1 MEGNLKREKLAEMM
15 WENIQSLK
23 GKFWMLLEM
32 KVLKTVRT
40 VLTLMLLTMVTDNFR
55 SACIAEMVNDVI
67 SDDSDK
73 EN

>member
-1 MEGNLKREKLAEMM
+1 MM

>member
-1 MEGNLKREKLAEMM
+1 MM

-67 SDDSDK
+67 SDDSDN